1 MLNWPTA
8 QKLKTEE
15 TPASPVA
22 NTMNIGATDQAIS
35 VNVEAWK
42 CSSACLWWCQCDARM
57 AVKTTANIT
66 TDAPSSHSRAAKV
79 NCNSVIAF
87 S

>member
-22 NTMNIGATDQAIS
+22 NTINMGATDQAIS
-35 VNVEAWK
+35 ANV
-42 CSSACLWWCQCDARM
+42 D
-57 AVKTTANIT
+57 V
-66 TDAPSSHSRAAKV
+66 
-79 NCNSVIAF
+79 
-87 S
+87 